1 MSKIRTAWGA
11 FEERRPG
18 LAQLVMFSLLSSG
31 MTVLQLVLMP
41 AIKWAFGMTSLVET
55 SFQVL
60 EVTAASGDQPFYVFD
75 YAAGALPL
83 GGGGLAYF
91 LAVQITLLVA
101 QIINFFLQRTIT
113 FKSSSNVWWAAFWYT
128 VAYVVISFGAAV
140 LQAFYKDPVY
150 TLFMDTWGLGAGGE
164 ALADV
169 ATMLIN
175 ACVSFWVF
183 FPIFKIIFKQ
193 EPAEDDGTPLDPA
206 EAAGASET
214 VGSSLR

>member
-1 MSKIRTAWGA
+1 MTTIRAVWNRFA
-11 FEERRPG
+11 DRRPG
-18 LAQLVMFSLLSSG
+18 LAQLVMFSLLSTG
-31 MTVLQLVLMP
+31 MTVLQLILMP
-41 AIKWAFGMTSLVET
+41 AIKWAFGRTSLVDT
-55 SFQVL
+55 AFQVFQ
-60 EVTAASGDQPFYVFD
+60 VGDASGGTPFYVFD

-101 QIINFFLQRTIT
+101 QVINFFLQRSIT
-113 FKSSSNVWWAAFWYT
+113 FKSTSNVWWAAFWYT

-140 LQAFYKDPVY
+140 LQAFYKEPVY
-150 TLFMDTWGLGAGGE
+150 TLFMETWGLGASGE

-183 FPIFKIIFKQ
+183 FPIFKLIFKQ
-193 EPAEDDGTPLDPA
+193 EPAVGDATEEVDVLETGK
-206 EAAGASET
+206 AA
-214 VGSSLR
+214 VR